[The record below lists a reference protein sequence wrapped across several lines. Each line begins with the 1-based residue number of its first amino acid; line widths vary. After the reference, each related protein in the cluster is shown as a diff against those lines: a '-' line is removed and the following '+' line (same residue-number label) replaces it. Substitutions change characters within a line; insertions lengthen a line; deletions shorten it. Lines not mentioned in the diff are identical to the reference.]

1 MDWAFVAESLASH
14 ARTPAGRRQAARI
27 ALGTD
32 LAGIQESFDAIE
44 EVQGLEER
52 RAGAPPVSGVEE
64 IGDVLVRAARGEVL
78 GVEEIGAVR
87 ATLLSLERLQDF
99 VRRHAAAAPTIAR

>member
-1 MDWAFVAESLASH
+1 VTSPADLFARTLEAMDWAFVAESLASH

-44 EVQGLEER
+44 EVQGLE
-52 RAGAPPVSGVEE
+52 
-64 IGDVLVRAARGEVL
+64 
-78 GVEEIGAVR
+78 
-87 ATLLSLERLQDF
+87 
-99 VRRHAAAAPTIAR
+99 